1 MSFDLQI
8 VDPLSFDGWDKSVLE
23 FEHASFFHSSHWARL
38 LTGAY
43 QFRPMYVMASED
55 NRPSALIPFMEVRDI
70 FGRKKGVS
78 LPFSDFCLPLFRD
91 KAVFGKVF
99 EFAVETA
106 RANNW
111 QSITVRGNAP
121 FADDIP
127 KADFYYRHVLSLK
140 KTENDLYRNFR
151 DSTQR
156 NIKKA
161 IKSDVSVSF
170 ESTRDAV
177 QQFYRLNC
185 FSRRTHGLPPQPH
198 FFFDHFF
205 LEIIEKGLGE
215 VALARYKGRVASAS
229 VFFHFGTVASYKYG
243 ASDAAMSN
251 TRANYLVMWEA
262 IRRYNAKNFG
272 EFCFGRTEKEHEG
285 LLQFKNGW
293 GAQQQTI
300 NNYAYDVK
308 KGAFIRARLKT
319 SGIHNTIFR
328 LMPMPALKTIGFLLY
343 KYMG

>member
-1 MSFDLQI
+1 MYLTA
-8 VDPLSFDGWDKSVLE
+8 
-23 FEHASFFHSSHWARL
+23 AS
-38 LTGAY
+38 GN
-43 QFRPMYVMASED
+43 
-55 NRPSALIPFMEVRDI
+55 NRIAALIAFMEVRDI
-70 FGRKKGVS
+70 FGRKRGVS

-91 KAVFGKVF
+91 KAVFDEVF
-99 EFAVETA
+99 QFAIEKA
-106 RANNW
+106 RANSW
-111 QSITVRGNAP
+111 RSITVRGNAP

-127 KADFYYRHVLSLK
+127 KGDSYYRHVLSLK
-140 KTENDLYRNFR
+140 KNENELYRNFR
-151 DSTQR
+151 NSTQR

-161 IKSDVSVSF
+161 IKSEVSVSF

-177 QQFYRLNC
+177 QHLYRLNC
-185 FSRRTHGLPPQPH
+185 LSRKTHGLPPQPH

-205 LEIIEKGLGE
+205 REIIEKGHGE

-262 IRRYNAKNFG
+262 IRRYNAQNFG
-272 EFCFGRTEKEHEG
+272 LFCFGRTEKEHEG

-300 NNYAYDVK
+300 DNYAYDVK

-319 SGIHNTIFR
+319 SGLHNTVFR
-328 LMPMPALKTIGFLLY
+328 HMPMPALKTTGFLLY